1 MEVILLEKIHNL
13 GELGEQVRVKP
24 GYGRNYLI
32 PKGKAVPATAE
43 NISEFEARREE
54 LERVQRDALGKAEA
68 RATALAEVS
77 VTIARKAGE
86 EGKLY
91 GSVGTQDIADAVTS
105 AGFELAKQEV
115 RLPHGPF
122 RMTGEFEVELQLHA
136 DVAGRVQVIVV
147 PEEGADET
155 VTSHKSQVISDES
168 QVTSD
173 EEQMTSE

>member
-32 PKGKAVPATAE
+32 PKGKAVPATPE

-54 LERVQRDALGKAEA
+54 LERVQRDALGRSEA
-68 RATALAEVS
+68 RAAALAEVT

-91 GSVGTQDIADAVTS
+91 GSVGTQDIADAVTA

-122 RMTGEFEVELQLHA
+122 RMTGEYEVELQLHA
-136 DVAGRVQVIVV
+136 DVTGQVKVVVV
-147 PEEGADET
+147 PEEGVGEE
-155 VTSHKSQVISDES
+155 VTSHKSQV
-168 QVTSD
+168 TSD
-173 EEQMTSE
+173 EDQMTSDE